1 MTTKRVAI
9 AEMEWAALDWAV
21 AKCTGE
27 TLSEDAIQDGCI
39 LVGSGSGDDPQ
50 LPYQP
55 TTDWSQCGP
64 LIERYK
70 VEMCFLDGFGWT
82 ANTQYGPE
90 FSFYASPLI
99 AACRAIVAAHN
110 PSGYVDVPA
119 ELLEKK

>member
-9 AEMEWAALDWAV
+9 AELEGSALDWAV
-21 AKCTGE
+21 AKSVCPDSFKDNLGRDG
-27 TLSEDAIQDGCI
+27 LPHWSEGW
-39 LVGSGSGDDPQ
+39 LERGR
-50 LPYQP
+50 P

-70 VEMCFLDGFGWT
+70 VEICFLDGFGWT
-82 ANTQYGPE
+82 ANIQYGPE

-110 PSGYVDVPA
+110 PSGYVEVPE
-119 ELLEKK
+119 ELVEPQ